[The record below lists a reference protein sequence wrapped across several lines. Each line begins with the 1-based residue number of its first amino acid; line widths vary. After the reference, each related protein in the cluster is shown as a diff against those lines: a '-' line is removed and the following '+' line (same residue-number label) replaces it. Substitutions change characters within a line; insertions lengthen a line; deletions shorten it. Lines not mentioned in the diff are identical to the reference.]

1 MEPGKFT
8 FDDLRNLVD
17 VCASSLQ
24 DCEKLF
30 QVQVKESNALL
41 IKNTKIVE
49 ALKTLRE
56 RLEFLFLLH
65 QAFSDA
71 IEQVKYNLHYAEEM
85 VDALEKNLVQIKGE
99 RCKRTAVS
107 DTYRQNTY
115 CLAESISVTLSNIDQ
130 GLEQIGE
137 QLSLKSQ
144 LNSDVEILAQIL
156 QKHLEHLEQI
166 EVKIYHLADG
176 LNETA
181 NLKNACF
188 RLYQLAQ

>member
-144 LNSDVEILAQIL
+144 LNSDKPTLRYERSS
-156 QKHLEHLEQI
+156 
-166 EVKIYHLADG
+166 
-176 LNETA
+176 ETII
-181 NLKNACF
+181 KSRRF
-188 RLYQLAQ
+188 MIGRMLYGSDESSFTLLPTND